1 MEKDLLLDL
10 ELKELVRV
18 DDLYKDG
25 TTFYKSLQKGEGTA
39 SPYIDCFVHLRI
51 KIVVDGE
58 EKFSHGS
65 FDNLEEFDDSN
76 SQKYDLEEYK
86 LPSVI
91 RKILKTTKLREV
103 VEVKCSR
110 KNKLVDHL
118 EDSIFKHE
126 YFEDFKD

>member
-1 MEKDLLLDL
+1 MSKDLFLEL
-10 ELKELVRV
+10 ELKELVRI

-65 FDNLEEFDDSN
+65 FENLEEFDDSN
-76 SQKYDLEEYK
+76 S
-86 LPSVI
+86 
-91 RKILKTTKLREV
+91 
-103 VEVKCSR
+103 
-110 KNKLVDHL
+110 
-118 EDSIFKHE
+118 
-126 YFEDFKD
+126 